1 MLNAGGVIVM
11 HLSFQRNLGIVDR
24 VIRIAG
30 GIVLAY
36 LAIFY
41 PLIISSTVRIILGVF
56 GIFMIVEGFLAY

>member
-1 MLNAGGVIVM
+1 M
-11 HLSFQRNLGIVDR
+11 HLSFQRNLGIADR
-24 VIRIAG
+24 VIRIIA

-41 PLIISSTVRIILGVF
+41 PLITSSTVKIILGVS

>member
-1 MLNAGGVIVM
+1 M

-41 PLIISSTVRIILGVF
+41 PLITSSTVKIILGVF

>member
-1 MLNAGGVIVM
+1 M

-24 VIRIAG
+24 VIRIIG

-41 PLIISSTVRIILGVF
+41 PLITSSAVRIILGTF
-56 GIFMIVEGFLAY
+56 GIFMVVEGVLAY

>member
-1 MLNAGGVIVM
+1 MLNAGGVVVM
-11 HLSFQRNLGIVDR
+11 HLSFQRNLGIADR
-24 VIRIAG
+24 VIRIVV

-41 PLIISSTVRIILGVF
+41 PLFVSSTVRIILGVF

>member
-1 MLNAGGVIVM
+1 M
-11 HLSFQRNLGIVDR
+11 HLSFQRNLGLVDQ

-41 PLIISSTVRIILGVF
+41 PLIISNTVRIILGVL
-56 GIFMIVEGFLAY
+56 GIFMIVEGLLAY